1 MNDVSKYRK
10 ILEPFKL
17 KHLTLKNRMVKA
29 PYSSTNSDKRGYVLD
44 SAVFHYDAIAR
55 GGVGLFINESVAVD
69 PMGVS
74 GSPRMAIW
82 DDSFI
87 PGQKRLV
94 EAVHKYGTP
103 ILMQIHHAGPAHSK
117 GTYGGSTAIKVAHVT
132 PKAST
137 TLTKDQLPGPRPN
150 SPEGLTKAEIEELI
164 PKYVSAAERARAAGF
179 DGVELHF
186 AAGYLMNSFFSRA
199 WNKRTDEYGGSLENR
214 TRFAA
219 GIVHAVRQKLGN
231 DFIIGARI
239 NGAEYGT
246 RNGDGLTCEETSQI
260 ARILEGAGVDLI
272 HIMEFGYNEWEWI
285 GFPEQSLYPE
295 PPKNMDKDFADAVK
309 RGESHVQSLES
320 IRARVSIPVIVNGG
334 LNFTS
339 AEKTLR
345 KGRADLV
352 SFARALIADPE
363 SPNKLRAGAAAEIRS
378 CTRCITCFDGFMRSQ
393 HERCRV
399 NAAFAKEQEMQIIPA
414 AKKKNVLVIGAGP
427 SGLEAARVAT
437 LRGHKV
443 VVYERQP
450 FLGGLLP
457 LAALIKD
464 RHVDDI
470 GSFLDYLKGQVDR
483 LGIPVKLGQSVDAQL
498 VRKLAPDAVIVA
510 AGSRLKNLNIPGIES
525 ANVVTS
531 AKLMAKVALPLRF
544 MHPRLLEWATTK
556 YLPIGKRVVILG
568 GLMQGIE
575 LAEFLVRRG
584 REVIVTETSTELG
597 IGILDFHRQRVLD
610 WLKQEGCTLLSGVK
624 YLDISKQGLNLVT
637 QEGEKRLISGDTIIG
652 LPVREPDHSFRDE
665 LARVVKEIHVVG
677 DCWQPGMIV
686 DAVESGYRAACA
698 L

>member
-1 MNDVSKYRK
+1 MSDASKYRK
-10 ILEPFKL
+10 ILESFKL
-17 KHLTLKNRMVKA
+17 KHLILKNRIVKA
-29 PYSSTNSDKRGYVLD
+29 PYSSTNSDERGYVLD
-44 SAVFHYDAIAR
+44 SAVYHYDAIAK

-69 PMGVS
+69 PLGVS

-82 DDSFI
+82 DDSFV

-94 EAVHKYGTP
+94 ETVHKYGTP

-117 GTYGGSTAIKVAHVT
+117 GTYGGSTAVKVEHVT

-137 TLTKDQLPGPRPN
+137 SLTKEQLPGPRPN
-150 SPEGLTKAEIEELI
+150 VPEALTKAEIEKLI

-199 WNKRTDEYGGSLENR
+199 WNKRTDEYGGSIDNR
-214 TRFAA
+214 TRFAVA
-219 GIVHAVRQKLGN
+219 IVRAVRQKLGK
-231 DFIIGARI
+231 DFVIGARI

-246 RNGDGLTCEETSQI
+246 RNGDGLTYEETGQI
-260 ARILEGAGVDLI
+260 ARILEEAGIDLL
-272 HIMEFGYNEWEWI
+272 HIMEFGYNDWEWI

-295 PPKNMDKDFADAVK
+295 PPKNMSNDFAEAVK

-320 IRARVSIPVIVNGG
+320 IRARLSIPVIVNGG

-352 SFARALIADPE
+352 SFARALIADPD

-399 NAAFAKEQEMQIIPA
+399 NAAFAKEKEMQIVPA
-414 AKKKNVLVIGAGP
+414 DRKKNVLIIGGGP

-443 VVYERQP
+443 TVYEKQP

-470 GSFLDYLKGQVDR
+470 GSFIGYLKGQVDK
-483 LGIPVKLGQSVDAQL
+483 LGIPVHLGQSVDVQL
-498 VRKLAPDAVIVA
+498 VRKLAPDAVVVA
-510 AGSRLKNLNIPGIES
+510 AGSKLRSFNIPGIES
-525 ANVVTS
+525 ANVLSS
-531 AKLMAKVALPLRF
+531 AKLMAKVALPLRIL
-544 MHPRLLEWATTK
+544 HPRLLEWATTK
-556 YLPIGKRVVILG
+556 YLPIGKRVILLG

-584 REVIVTETSTELG
+584 REVVVTETSTELG
-597 IGILDFHRQRVLD
+597 IGILDFHRQRVLE
-610 WLKQEGCTLLSGVK
+610 WLKSEGCTLLPGVT
-624 YLDISKQGLNLVT
+624 YQHISKQGLSLIT
-637 QEGEKRLISGDTIIG
+637 QEGEKRLITGDTVIA
-652 LPVREPDHSFRDE
+652 LPVREADHSFRDE
-665 LARVVKEIHVVG
+665 LARVVPEIHVVG
-677 DCWQPGMIV
+677 DCGQPGMIV